1 MLHPSMSQKEFW
13 DLNFNSEQGG
23 RLVREITTAS
33 SSLVMKSC
41 LMFKRR
47 EEVRTKIQVGRSHR
61 RNVNSRESALGGGG
75 LSLFLSFRAQHDAL
89 HTAKQMVTIEN

>member
-23 RLVREITTAS
+23 RLAKEITTAS
-33 SSLVMKSC
+33 SSLVRKRC
-41 LMFKRR
+41 LKFKLR
-47 EEVRTKIQVGRSHR
+47 EGVRTKIQVGRNHR
-61 RNVNSRESALGGGG
+61 WNVNCRESTLF

-89 HTAKQMVTIEN
+89 HTAKQMMTIEN